1 MSGMRLKKPTLLL
14 MLGPPGAGK
23 SFFAR
28 QISEALPF
36 GHVSGDRIRYELF
49 EEPRYD
55 ADENNI
61 VMRIMDYMTEELLA
75 SGVSVIYDDI
85 SLLDYHERLQRRDM
99 ATKAKVTPLTVWVQT
114 DLATA
119 YTRASTRD
127 RRRSDEKYSR
137 SIDRTTFDTLAN
149 ALQPPQFREDYVVI
163 SGKYVF
169 KSQLAAIVKKL
180 RDIDLLEVQTSAPP
194 APSVPIIRPLST
206 PRREQPTRRI
216 RIR

>member
-1 MSGMRLKKPTLLL
+1 

-36 GHVSGDRIRYELF
+36 GLVSGDRIRYELF

-85 SLLDYHERLQRRDM
+85 GLLDYQERLQRRNM
-99 ATKAKVTPLTVWVQT
+99 ATKAKVNPLTIWVQT

-119 YTRASTRD
+119 FSRASTRD

-137 SIDRTTFDTLAN
+137 SIDRATFDKLAT

-169 KSQLAAIVKKL
+169 KSQATALIKKL
-180 RDIDLLEVQTSAPP
+180 RDLDLVEEQSTTVPTQPTA
-194 APSVPIIRPLST
+194 PIIRPLST
-206 PRREQPTRRI
+206 PRRDIPTRRI